1 MRVPTEWEADDA
13 TPIRRMLDIVR
24 TKDKPFK
31 QAMAELMD
39 QGLVYEKGDCYGIT
53 EKGATRLQ
61 EDCDREED
69 ALREAAQNFGSMTWD
84 ERSTLLSRAA
94 TLYFP
99 NAPSEISQDELNEVF
114 WEILERLGIKHV
126 SVH

>member
-1 MRVPTEWEADDA
+1 MINPDWEADDA
-13 TPIRRMLDIVR
+13 TPIKRMLDIVR
-24 TKDKPFK
+24 TEDKPFK

-39 QGLVYEKGDCYGIT
+39 QGLVYAKGNCYGIT
-53 EKGATRLQ
+53 EKGAARLQ

-69 ALREAAQNFGSMTWD
+69 ALREAAQNFGAMTWE

-114 WEILERLGIKHV
+114 WDLLERLNIKRAN
-126 SVH
+126 VH